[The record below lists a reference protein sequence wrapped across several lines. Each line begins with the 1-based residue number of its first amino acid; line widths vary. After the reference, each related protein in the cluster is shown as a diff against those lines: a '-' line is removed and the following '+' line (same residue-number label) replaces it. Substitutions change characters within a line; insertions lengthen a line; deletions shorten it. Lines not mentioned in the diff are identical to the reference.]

1 MSKKVY
7 INIKRILD
15 ILLSISVIV
24 ILSPIFILIG
34 IFIKLDSKGPLF
46 FTQERIGLDSQ
57 PFTIYKFRTMY
68 ITAPSNV
75 PTSDMKD
82 SKVHVTRMGRF
93 LRKSSLDELPQ
104 IYNILTHKMT
114 LIGPRPVIPEEVEL
128 IERRKFL
135 GVDHILPGITGWA
148 QINGRDDLDYLE
160 KAEYDYDY
168 LQNMNVKMDLKI
180 MFTTAIKIIRHE
192 HVSH

>member
-1 MSKKVY
+1 M
-7 INIKRILD
+7 ILF
-15 ILLSISVIV
+15 
-24 ILSPIFILIG
+24 PIFLLVG
-34 IFIKLDSKGPLF
+34 VLIKLDSKGPLF
-46 FTQERIGLDSQ
+46 FRQTRIGLNSE

-68 ITAPSNV
+68 ITAPSNI
-75 PTSDMKD
+75 PTQELEDPE
-82 SKVHVTRMGRF
+82 VHVTKMGRF

-104 IYNILTHKMT
+104 IYNILTHRMT

-128 IERRKFL
+128 IQRRKEL
-135 GVDHILPGITGWA
+135 GIDQILPGITGWA

-168 LQNMNVKMDLKI
+168 VKNMSLGMDFKI
-180 MFTTAIKIIRHE
+180 IFITAIKILKHE